1 MSALTEKQIAA
12 YEAKGFKRWTKGNF
26 DRLYI
31 NTTKLGAEIDY
42 YKTGN
47 VRKATWQGESVSNAD
62 GRRLLASKVF
72 VDIKTGEL
80 HVNTSFSEPYDTES
94 LEDAAKALITSID
107 AEDGE
112 RAESKREQT
121 LKAMREYI
129 AQKHAELDEMA
140 GVDAAKREATHASF
154 DKLLEK
160 ATDYIS
166 SLDYSHIMQLDTD
179 PQKIALA
186 VYKM

>member
-31 NTTKLGAEIDY
+31 KATKLGAEIDY

-47 VRKATWQGESVSNAD
+47 VRNATWRGVYVSNAD

-72 VDIKTGEL
+72 VDVKTGEL
-80 HVNTSFSEPYDTES
+80 HVNTSFSAYGTES
-94 LEDAAKALITSID
+94 LEDAAKSLIASID

-112 RAESKREQT
+112 RAQSKREQT
-121 LKAMREYI
+121 LEAMRKYI
-129 AQKHAELDEMA
+129 EQKHVELDAMA